1 MILHPRFYGQG
12 GDRARAGVRREMGI
26 PPPSFTTLLLF
37 GGKGSAE
44 IPPLASSLLEE
55 DPSFHVIAVCGEN
68 PSLFGRLGEL
78 ESRSGG
84 RLKRLGFTDRI
95 AELMAASDVVVTKPG
110 PGTLAEAFH
119 QRVPVVVTF
128 DERTIPQECFN
139 ARFVDDK
146 GLGLVVHE
154 VRLAPA
160 AAARI
165 ARDNDLRE
173 ALHRSL
179 ASLPP
184 NRGGGRQGRLSVDAD
199 AMMVGWPNC
208 RVSTPS
214 CSTAAWIPSSGRWTP
229 SSRRVGS

>member
-12 GDRARAGVRREMGI
+12 RDGARAEVRREMGI

-55 DPSFHVIAVCGEN
+55 DSSFHVIAVCGEN

-184 NRGGGRQGRLSVDAD
+184 NRAVYEATEILAEEVA
-199 AMMVGWPNC
+199 
-208 RVSTPS
+208 RV
-214 CSTAAWIPSSGRWTP
+214 A
-229 SSRRVGS
+229 